1 MVTDTALQYNGKIL
15 KINKMIS
22 DLEALGFDLFNLK
35 KQVEIINNKVLNEA
49 GTKENSH
56 EFEVISIYTNGI
68 NDLTKIEAIIEN
80 NYSVYFKIY
89 NYALYILEL
98 DITKDNIDEVVNS
111 LKKIIDKL
119 HNSSNIV
126 YDKEKIIVET
136 VYEAIYKVIKSE
148 ILIIGNSKIYD
159 YTKMVDVD
167 SYYLHNL
174 VKKELDGIDLNDYPD
189 IKRLIYKINSS
200 NFDSN
205 FFEIELIK
213 EIIFKDKKEE
223 LILSVQKSVK
233 NLANQINVID
243 YKCLRTE
250 EEIIS
255 SNNREQKIKKRI
267 NEARKDIAKKIVA
280 LSLASSIPIGSFF
293 GFGKLFTSIA
303 DNFCDVTTK
312 TYNSY
317 YDNTQIDKG
326 IINLNKVPSDQN
338 QRVVVKRYLPYV
350 MSDNPYREIET
361 YNLPYKE
368 DYELEDY
375 ISDISNSEVLP
386 NKEIEEMNDNSTVYT
401 TDYFEVIYRYVD
413 FESKHILNGDL
424 AFIYVLT
431 LLITFIITAME
442 SMFIKDFYN
451 NKGFFETK
459 IEDIIYDLKVIKSQK
474 QGKKEQIKQLLNNVK
489 LLLDKIK
496 ESKELRELFNN
507 ELAKHPELV
516 ETVSKE
522 LINYKPSEE
531 AVKIV
536 KKLTKNKKTDYIG

>member
-1 MVTDTALQYNGKIL
+1 MVTDTALEYNGKSL
-15 KINKMIS
+15 KLNKMIN
-22 DLEALGFDLFNLK
+22 DLETLGFNLSNLK
-35 KQVEIINNKVLNEA
+35 IQIDDINNKVLNEA
-49 GTKENSH
+49 NSKENSH

-68 NDLTKIEAIIEN
+68 NELTKIEAIIDS

-111 LKKIIDKL
+111 LKKLIDKF
-119 HNSSNIV
+119 HNTSNIV
-126 YDKEKIIVET
+126 YDKEKLIVET

-148 ILIIGNSKIYD
+148 IIINGHSKIYD

-174 VKKELDGIDLNDYPD
+174 VKNELDGINLDKYSD
-189 IKRLIYKINSS
+189 IKRLIYKINSVG
-200 NFDSN
+200 FDSN
-205 FFEIELIK
+205 YFEIELIK

-223 LILSVQKSVK
+223 LSLIAQKSIK

-243 YKCLRTE
+243 SICLIKE

-255 SNNREQKIKKRI
+255 SKNREQEIKKRI
-267 NEARKDIAKKIVA
+267 SEARKDIAKKIVA

-293 GFGKLFTSIA
+293 GFKKFFTSISEP
-303 DNFCDVTTK
+303 FCDVTTK

-326 IINLNKVPSDQN
+326 TINLNKVPSDQN

-368 DYELEDY
+368 NYDLEDY
-375 ISDISNSEVLP
+375 IADISNGDVLP
-386 NKEIEEMNDNSTVYT
+386 NKEIEEMNDNSTMYT

-413 FESKHILNGDL
+413 FESKHISDLDVALNSIVSL
-424 AFIYVLT
+424 I
-431 LLITFIITAME
+431 ITFFITLFE
-442 SMFIKDFYN
+442 SLTISYFERGGEFFTTRLKDILFDIK
-451 NKGFFETK
+451 E
-459 IEDIIYDLKVIKSQK
+459 IKSQK
-474 QGKKEQIKQLLNNVK
+474 QSKKNN
-489 LLLDKIK
+489 
-496 ESKELRELFNN
+496 
-507 ELAKHPELV
+507 
-516 ETVSKE
+516 
-522 LINYKPSEE
+522 
-531 AVKIV
+531 
-536 KKLTKNKKTDYIG
+536 

>member
-1 MVTDTALQYNGKIL
+1 MVTDTALEYNGKSL
-15 KINKMIS
+15 KLNKMIN
-22 DLEALGFDLFNLK
+22 DLETLGFNLSNLK
-35 KQVEIINNKVLNEA
+35 IQIDDINNKVLNEA
-49 GTKENSH
+49 NSKENSH

-68 NDLTKIEAIIEN
+68 NELTKIEAIIDS

-89 NYALYILEL
+89 SYALYILEL

-111 LKKIIDKL
+111 LKKLIDKF
-119 HNSSNIV
+119 HNTSNIV
-126 YDKEKIIVET
+126 YDKEKLIVET

-148 ILIIGNSKIYD
+148 IIINGHSKIYD

-174 VKKELDGIDLNDYPD
+174 VKNELDGINLDKYSD
-189 IKRLIYKINSS
+189 IKRLIYKINSVG
-200 NFDSN
+200 FDSN
-205 FFEIELIK
+205 YFEIELIK

-223 LILSVQKSVK
+223 LSLIAQKSIK

-243 YKCLRTE
+243 SICLIKE

-255 SNNREQKIKKRI
+255 SKNREQEIKKRI
-267 NEARKDIAKKIVA
+267 SEARKDIAKKIVA

-293 GFGKLFTSIA
+293 GFKKFFTSISEP
-303 DNFCDVTTK
+303 FCDVTTK

-326 IINLNKVPSDQN
+326 TINLNKVPSDQN

-368 DYELEDY
+368 NYDLEDY
-375 ISDISNSEVLP
+375 IADISNGDVLP
-386 NKEIEEMNDNSTVYT
+386 NKEIEEMNDNSTMYT

-413 FESKHILNGDL
+413 FESKHISDL
-424 AFIYVLT
+424 DVALT
-431 LLITFIITAME
+431 NIVFFIITIFVTIFE
-442 SMFIKDFYN
+442 TLFISTFEN

-474 QGKKEQIKQLLNNVK
+474 QSKKEQLKLLFNNVK

-496 ESKELRELFNN
+496 ESKELREFFNN

-522 LINYKPSEE
+522 LINYQPSEE
-531 AVKIV
+531 VLHIV
-536 KKLTKNKKTDYIG
+536 KKLHKK

>member
-1 MVTDTALQYNGKIL
+1 MVTDTALEYNGKSL
-15 KINKMIS
+15 KLNKMIN
-22 DLEALGFDLFNLK
+22 DLETLGFNLSNLK
-35 KQVEIINNKVLNEA
+35 IQIDDINNKVLNEA
-49 GTKENSH
+49 NSKENSH

-68 NDLTKIEAIIEN
+68 NELTKIEAIIDS

-111 LKKIIDKL
+111 LKKLIDKF
-119 HNSSNIV
+119 HNTSNIV
-126 YDKEKIIVET
+126 YDKEKLIVET

-148 ILIIGNSKIYD
+148 IIINGHSKIYD

-174 VKKELDGIDLNDYPD
+174 VKNELDGINLDKYSD
-189 IKRLIYKINSS
+189 IKRLIYKINSVG
-200 NFDSN
+200 FDSN
-205 FFEIELIK
+205 YFEIELIK

-223 LILSVQKSVK
+223 LSLIAQKSIK

-243 YKCLRTE
+243 SICLIKE

-255 SNNREQKIKKRI
+255 SKNREQEIKKRI
-267 NEARKDIAKKIVA
+267 SEARKDIAKKIVA

-293 GFGKLFTSIA
+293 GFKKFFTSISEP
-303 DNFCDVTTK
+303 FCDVTTK

-326 IINLNKVPSDQN
+326 TINLNKVPSDQN

-368 DYELEDY
+368 NYDLEDY
-375 ISDISNSEVLP
+375 IADISNGDVLP
-386 NKEIEEMNDNSTVYT
+386 NKEIEEMNDNSTMYT

-413 FESKHILNGDL
+413 FESKHISDL
-424 AFIYVLT
+424 DVALT
-431 LLITFIITAME
+431 NIVPFIITIFVTIFE
-442 SMFIKDFYN
+442 TLFISTFEN

-474 QGKKEQIKQLLNNVK
+474 QSKKEQLKLLFNNVK

-496 ESKELRELFNN
+496 ESKELREFFNN

-522 LINYKPSEE
+522 LINYQPSEE
-531 AVKIV
+531 VLHIV
-536 KKLTKNKKTDYIG
+536 KKLHKK

>member
-1 MVTDTALQYNGKIL
+1 MVTDTALEYNGKSL
-15 KINKMIS
+15 KLNKMIN
-22 DLEALGFDLFNLK
+22 DLETLGFNLSNLK
-35 KQVEIINNKVLNEA
+35 IQIDDINNKVLNEA
-49 GTKENSH
+49 NSKENSH

-68 NDLTKIEAIIEN
+68 NELTKIEAIIDS

-111 LKKIIDKL
+111 LKKLIDKF
-119 HNSSNIV
+119 HNTSNIV
-126 YDKEKIIVET
+126 YDKEKLIVET

-148 ILIIGNSKIYD
+148 IIINGHSKIYD

-174 VKKELDGIDLNDYPD
+174 VKNELDGINLDKYSD
-189 IKRLIYKINSS
+189 IKRLIYKINSVG
-200 NFDSN
+200 FDSN
-205 FFEIELIK
+205 YFEIELFK

-223 LILSVQKSVK
+223 LSLIAQKSIK

-243 YKCLRTE
+243 SICLIKE

-255 SNNREQKIKKRI
+255 SKNREQEIKKRI
-267 NEARKDIAKKIVA
+267 SEARKDIAKKIVA

-293 GFGKLFTSIA
+293 GFKKFFTSISEP
-303 DNFCDVTTK
+303 FCDVTTK

-326 IINLNKVPSDQN
+326 TINLNKVPSDQN

-368 DYELEDY
+368 NYDLEDY
-375 ISDISNSEVLP
+375 IADISNGDVLP
-386 NKEIEEMNDNSTVYT
+386 NKEIEEMNDNSTMYT

-413 FESKHILNGDL
+413 FESKHISDL
-424 AFIYVLT
+424 DVALT
-431 LLITFIITAME
+431 NIVPFIITIFVTIFE
-442 SMFIKDFYN
+442 TLFISTFEN

-474 QGKKEQIKQLLNNVK
+474 QSKKEQLKLLFNNVK

-496 ESKELRELFNN
+496 ESKELREFFNN

-522 LINYKPSEE
+522 LINYQPSEE
-531 AVKIV
+531 VLHIV
-536 KKLTKNKKTDYIG
+536 KKLHKK

>member
-1 MVTDTALQYNGKIL
+1 MVTDTALEYNGKIL

-22 DLEALGFDLFNLK
+22 DLETLGFNLSNLK
-35 KQVEIINNKVLNEA
+35 KQIDEINNKVLNEA
-49 GTKENSH
+49 NSKENSH

-68 NDLTKIEAIIEN
+68 NELTKLEAIIET

-98 DITKDNIDEVVNS
+98 DITNENIGEAVSS
-111 LKKIIDKL
+111 LKTIIDKL
-119 HNSSNIV
+119 HNTSNII
-126 YDKEKIIVET
+126 YDKEKLIVET

-148 ILIIGNSKIYD
+148 IIINGHSKIYD

-174 VKKELDGIDLNDYPD
+174 VKKELDGINLNDYPD
-189 IKRLIYKINSS
+189 IKRLIYKINSVG
-200 NFDSN
+200 FDSN

-223 LILSVQKSVK
+223 LELITK
-233 NLANQINVID
+233 NNIKHLANQINVID
-243 YKCLRTE
+243 YNCLRKE

-255 SNNREQKIKKRI
+255 GKNRQQKIKKRI
-267 NEARKDIAKKIVA
+267 SEARKDIAKKIVA

-293 GFGKLFTSIA
+293 GFKKLFTSISEP
-303 DNFCDVTTK
+303 FCDVTTK

-326 IINLNKVPSDQN
+326 TINLNKVPSDQN
-338 QRVVVKRYLPYV
+338 QRVVVKRYSPYV

-368 DYELEDY
+368 DYEFEDY
-375 ISDISNSEVLP
+375 IADISNGDVLP

-413 FESKHILNGDL
+413 FESKHISSID
-424 AFIYVLT
+424 FVL
-431 LLITFIITAME
+431 IRICSFIITI
-442 SMFIKDFYN
+442 FITIFEKLFISTFEN
-451 NKGFFETK
+451 NKGFYETK
-459 IEDIIYDLKVIKSQK
+459 IEDIIYDLKEIKSQK
-474 QGKKEQIKQLLNNVK
+474 QSKKEQLKLLLNNVK

-516 ETVSKE
+516 EMATKE
-522 LINYKPSEE
+522 LINYQPSEE
-531 AVKIV
+531 VSHIV
-536 KKLTKNKKTDYIG
+536 KKLNKK

>member
-1 MVTDTALQYNGKIL
+1 MVTDTALEYNGKIL

-22 DLEALGFDLFNLK
+22 DLETLGFELSNIKNKVDD
-35 KQVEIINNKVLNEA
+35 INNKVLNEA
-49 GTKENSH
+49 TSKENSH

-68 NDLTKIEAIIEN
+68 NELTKIEAIIEN

-98 DITKDNIDEVVNS
+98 DITNENIGEVVSS
-111 LKKIIDKL
+111 LKTIIDKF
-119 HNSSNIV
+119 HNTSNIV
-126 YDKEKIIVET
+126 YDKEKLIVET

-148 ILIIGNSKIYD
+148 ILINGNSKIYD

-174 VKKELDGIDLNDYPD
+174 VKNELDGINLDKYSD

-205 FFEIELIK
+205 YFDIELIK

-223 LILSVQKSVK
+223 LELIAQ
-233 NLANQINVID
+233 NNIMHLANQINDIDMKCFKTEGEITSYSSKGKVI
-243 YKCLRTE
+243 RT
-250 EEIIS
+250 
-255 SNNREQKIKKRI
+255 RI
-267 NEARKDIAKKIVA
+267 NVIRKDIAKKIVA
-280 LSLASSIPIGSFF
+280 LSLASSIPIGSFL
-293 GFGKLFTSIA
+293 GFKKLFTSII
-303 DNFCDVTTK
+303 DPFCDVTTK

-317 YDNTQIDKG
+317 YDNTQIDEG
-326 IINLNKVPSDQN
+326 IININKVPSDQN

-350 MSDNPYREIET
+350 MSDNPYREIEI

-368 DYELEDY
+368 DYEFEDY
-375 ISDISNSEVLP
+375 IADISNGDVLP

-413 FESKHILNGDL
+413 FESKHISDVDI
-424 AFIYVLT
+424 ALT
-431 LLITFIITAME
+431 SIVSLIITFFITLFE
-442 SMFIKDFYN
+442 NLTISCFERGGEFFTTRLKDILFDIKEIKN
-451 NKGFFETK
+451 
-459 IEDIIYDLKVIKSQK
+459 LKQS
-474 QGKKEQIKQLLNNVK
+474 KKDQIKLLLNNVK
-489 LLLDKIK
+489 LLLDEIK
-496 ESKELRELFNN
+496 NSKELRELFNN

-516 ETVSKE
+516 EMATKE

-531 AVKIV
+531 VSHIV
-536 KKLTKNKKTDYIG
+536 KKLHKK

>member
-1 MVTDTALQYNGKIL
+1 MITDSALEYNGRIL

-22 DLEALGFDLFNLK
+22 DLETLGFNLSNLK
-35 KQVEIINNKVLNEA
+35 KQIDDINNKVLNDVNS
-49 GTKENSH
+49 KEDSH
-56 EFEVISIYTNGI
+56 EFSIITIYTNGI
-68 NDLTKIEAIIEN
+68 NELTKIEAIIDN

-98 DITKDNIDEVVNS
+98 DITNENIGEIINS
-111 LKKIIDKL
+111 LKTIIDKL
-119 HNSSNIV
+119 HNTSNIV
-126 YDKEKIIVET
+126 YDKEKLIVET
-136 VYEAIYKVIKSE
+136 VYKAIYKVIKSE
-148 ILIIGNSKIYD
+148 IIINGHSKIYD

-174 VKKELDGIDLNDYPD
+174 VKKELDEINLKDYPD
-189 IKRLIYKINSS
+189 IKRLIYKINSVG
-200 NFDSN
+200 FDSN

-213 EIIFKDKKEE
+213 EILFKDKKEE
-223 LILSVQKSVK
+223 LSLIAQKSIK

-243 YKCLRTE
+243 WKCLRTE
-250 EEIIS
+250 EEILS
-255 SNNREQKIKKRI
+255 GKNRQKKINKRI
-267 NEARKDIAKKIVA
+267 NEARKDIVKKIVA

-293 GFGKLFTSIA
+293 GFKKLFTSGTVP
-303 DNFCDVTTK
+303 FCDVTTK

-326 IINLNKVPSDQN
+326 TINLNKVPSDQN

-368 DYELEDY
+368 DYEFEDY
-375 ISDISNSEVLP
+375 IADISNGDVLP

-413 FESKHILNGDL
+413 FESKHISSFGTALVIFGSFVITFYITYL
-424 AFIYVLT
+424 ET
-431 LLITFIITAME
+431 LLI
-442 SMFIKDFYN
+442 SDFYD

-474 QGKKEQIKQLLNNVK
+474 QSKKEQLKLLLNNVK

-516 ETVSKE
+516 EIVSKE
-522 LINYKPSEE
+522 LINYQPSEE
-531 AVKIV
+531 VSYIV
-536 KKLTKNKKTDYIG
+536 KKLHKK